1 MVCRA
6 GRIDVASQGRTRC
19 ETFFLATARAMEE
32 IGRIQAAGV
41 LIPTS
46 GLSSST
52 IDLPRTFAGLSP
64 LILVTCLST
73 AAIATT
79 HVPRAATS
87 AAKRARIAR
96 VPSFQTKSRFI
107 RETVFAF

>member
-1 MVCRA
+1 
-6 GRIDVASQGRTRC
+6 
-19 ETFFLATARAMEE
+19 MEE